1 MNPFKS
7 VAVNVKDPARAWKP
21 VNPTQIDALRALSA
35 PRMAKNEGIKEIV
48 EVLEKRAKNKGIVK
62 IAEIFE
68 EKDEDEEDENKKDD
82 EEELSPRAREAL
94 QILADFVGLSD

>member
-21 VNPTQIDALRALSA
+21 VTAAQIESLKTLSG

-48 EVLEKRAKNKGIVK
+48 ELLEKRAKNKGIVK

-68 EKDEDEEDENKKDD
+68 EKDEDEEAENKKDD
-82 EEELSPRAREAL
+82 EEELSPRAREGL